1 MVVVVTGAG
10 IEVCCVV
17 VVELWVSL
25 SVLQP
30 VIDNRA
36 AAVMHERMIF
46 FIIIFVIWFVYLRA
60 HNCTIGWS
68 KAMGCN
74 PTKNSPVKMD
84 CHRLWRYHAA
94 CCRAARNEGSE
105 VRRHRRLCRRYFA
118 NSLEETRF
126 TFPYHSTSQSG
137 TGSCVIGLLWEIVQ
151 WFWKW
156 KNASFEKDKIASCT
170 SNPERR
176 IKFLYKII
184 FWQWHS
190 CC

>member
-1 MVVVVTGAG
+1 MVVVVTGVG
-10 IEVCCVV
+10 IVVCCVV

-30 VIDNRA
+30 VMDKRA
-36 AAVMHERMIF
+36 AAVTHERMIF

-68 KAMGCN
+68 KTMGCN
-74 PTKNSPVKMD
+74 PTKNPPVKMD
-84 CHRLWRYHAA
+84 CHRLRRYHAA

-105 VRRHRRLCRRYFA
+105 VRRRWRLRRQYFA
-118 NSLEETRF
+118 ISLVVTRF
-126 TFPYHSTSQSG
+126 TFLYHTTIQSG
-137 TGSCVIGLLWEIVQ
+137 TRSCVISFLLEILQ

-170 SNPERR
+170 SNPGRR
-176 IKFLYKII
+176 IKFLNKII